1 MNLAKQINNRLDE
14 LLEIESEMKRM
25 NSEITNEEILTNL
38 ETGKKL
44 SKSEVIESVSEMR
57 KQIVEDL
64 NKLTNDGQNCKD
76 IFTNDYYVNDV
87 MQDKEI
93 VQKQTEN
100 ILNKSKPKNIESN

>member
-1 MNLAKQINNRLDE
+1 
-14 LLEIESEMKRM
+14 
-25 NSEITNEEILTNL
+25 
-38 ETGKKL
+38 
-44 SKSEVIESVSEMR
+44 MR

-100 ILNKSKPKNIESN
+100 ILNKSKPKNLESN

>member
-1 MNLAKQINNRLDE
+1 MNLAKQINSRLDE
-14 LLEIESEMKRM
+14 LLEIESEIKRM

-38 ETGKKL
+38 NTGDKL

-64 NKLTNDGQNCKD
+64 NKLTNDGQNCRD

>member
-1 MNLAKQINNRLDE
+1 MNLAKQINSRLDE
-14 LLEIESEMKRM
+14 LLEIESEIKRM
-25 NSEITNEEILTNL
+25 NSEITNEEILTTLN
-38 ETGKKL
+38 TGEKL
-44 SKSEVIESVSEMR
+44 SKSEDIESVSEMR
-57 KQIVEDL
+57 KQIVEDV
-64 NKLTNDGQNCKD
+64 NKLTNDGQNCRD